1 MFPRIVSAAR
11 KKERGS
17 RVIGSMAFTRN
28 GAFEYL
34 SRAHENGRLAHAYL
48 ISGAPGSGKR
58 GLASDLS
65 SLVTGATSTDVFAS
79 QPPGVYLAEPES
91 RSRRIVID
99 QVRALEHAL
108 QMRTSGGHRKVA
120 IVAEADR
127 LQPQAANAFLKTLE
141 EPPNDSLL
149 LLLSS
154 MPEVLPDT
162 ILSRC
167 IALPLTAEERADPSA
182 EEKELVELLGTVATP
197 ATKGVQHPYRLARG
211 FHRLLAQMREA
222 IQEENA
228 AALKRD
234 EMRYK
239 NTTDGLWLD
248 EREDYFKALTESQY
262 VRQRSRLVET
272 LFLWWSDVLRAN
284 TGVVR
289 RELASASDQT
299 RILGEKLST
308 SEILRRMRRLEEMRD
323 HLGRN
328 IQEAL
333 AIEVAFLS
341 IFTF

>member
-1 MFPRIVSAAR
+1 
-11 KKERGS
+11 
-17 RVIGSMAFTRN
+17 MAFTRN

-34 SRAHENGRLAHAYL
+34 SRAYERGRLGHAYL
-48 ISGAPGSGKR
+48 ISGPPGSGKR

-65 SLVTGATSTDVFAS
+65 NLLSGTKSADVFDS
-79 QPPGVYLAEPES
+79 PPPGVYLAEPES
-91 RSRRIVID
+91 KSRRIVID
-99 QVRALEHAL
+99 QVRTLEHAL
-108 QMRTSGGHRKVA
+108 QMRSANGHRKIA
-120 IVAEADR
+120 IITDADR

-167 IALPLTAEERADPSA
+167 VAVPLAASEKEKTSPEEN
-182 EEKELVELLGTVATP
+182 ELVELLGDAASAEGQGIQP
-197 ATKGVQHPYRLARG
+197 AYQLARG
-211 FHRLLAQMREA
+211 FHRLLAQLREA

-234 EMRYK
+234 EARYR
-239 NTTDGLWLD
+239 NTTDGAWLD
-248 EREDYFKALTESQY
+248 EREDYYKALTESQY
-262 VRQRSRLVET
+262 VRQRSRLVEI

-284 TGVVR
+284 TGVAR
-289 RELASASDQT
+289 RELPGARKKT
-299 RILGEKLST
+299 ETLGSRLKT
-308 SEILRRMRRLEEMRD
+308 PEILRRIRRLEEMRD

-333 AIEVAFLS
+333 AVEVAFLS
-341 IFTF
+341 VFTF

>member
-1 MFPRIVSAAR
+1 
-11 KKERGS
+11 
-17 RVIGSMAFTRN
+17 MAFTRT
-28 GAFEYL
+28 GALEYL
-34 SRAHENGRLAHAYL
+34 TRAHERGRLGHAYL
-48 ISGAPGSGKR
+48 ISGPPGSGKR

-65 SLVTGATSTDVFAS
+65 NLVAAARSDDVFAS
-79 QPPGVYLAEPES
+79 PPPGVFLAEPES
-91 RSRRIVID
+91 KSRRIVID

-108 QMRTSGGHRKVA
+108 QMRSSNGHRKVA
-120 IVAEADR
+120 IIADADR

-149 LLLSS
+149 ILLSA

-167 IALPLTAEERADPSA
+167 VAVPLATEEERTLS
-182 EEKELVELLGTVATP
+182 EEETELIQLLGEVAEAKGQGIQP
-197 ATKGVQHPYRLARG
+197 AYQLARG

-234 EMRYK
+234 EGRYR
-239 NTTDGLWLD
+239 NTTDGAWLD

-262 VRQRSRLVET
+262 VRQRARLVEI

-284 TGVVR
+284 AGIPR
-289 RELASASDQT
+289 RELPKAKKQT
-299 RILGEKLST
+299 EALGSRLKMQD
-308 SEILRRMRRLEEMRD
+308 ILRRIRRLEELRD

-333 AIEVAFLS
+333 AVEVAFLS
-341 IFTF
+341 VFTF

>member
-1 MFPRIVSAAR
+1 
-11 KKERGS
+11 
-17 RVIGSMAFTRN
+17 MAFTRN

-34 SRAHENGRLAHAYL
+34 SRAHGNGRLAHAYL
-48 ISGAPGSGKR
+48 ISGPPGSGKR

-65 SLVTGATSTDVFAS
+65 SLVTGGGAVDVFVS

-91 RSRRIVID
+91 KSRRIVID

-108 QMRTSGGHRKVA
+108 QMRSSGGHRKVA

-154 MPEVLPDT
+154 IPEVLPDT

-167 IALPLTAEERADPSA
+167 IALPLAAEEKPGPSA
-182 EEKELVELLGTVATP
+182 EEEELVALLGAVAVP
-197 ATKGVQHPYRLARG
+197 AAEGVQHAYRLARG
-211 FHRLLAQMREA
+211 FHRLLAQVREA
-222 IQEENA
+222 IREENA

-234 EMRYK
+234 EARYR
-239 NTTDGLWLD
+239 NTTDGAWLD

-284 TGVVR
+284 TGVAR
-289 RELASASDQT
+289 RELPSANDQT
-299 RILGEKLST
+299 RLLGNKLST
-308 SEILRRMRRLEEMRD
+308 TEILLRIRRLEEMRD

-333 AIEVAFLS
+333 AIEVAFLN

>member
-1 MFPRIVSAAR
+1 
-11 KKERGS
+11 
-17 RVIGSMAFTRN
+17 MAFTR
-28 GAFEYL
+28 ASALQYL
-34 SRAHENGRLAHAYL
+34 SRAYERGRLAHAYL
-48 ISGAPGSGKR
+48 ISGPPGSGKR

-65 SLVTGATSTDVFAS
+65 NLVTGAGVSDVFAT
-79 QPPGVYLAEPES
+79 QPPGAYLAEPES
-91 RSRRIVID
+91 KSRRIVID

-108 QMRTSGGHRKVA
+108 QMRASGGHRKVA

-154 MPEVLPDT
+154 LPEVLPDT

-167 IALPLTAEERADPSA
+167 IAVPLAAEEKAGPST
-182 EEKELVELLGTVATP
+182 EEKELVELLGTVVP
-197 ATKGVQHPYRLARG
+197 ATAKGVQDAYRLARG
-211 FHRLLAQMREA
+211 FHRLLARMRET

-228 AALKRD
+228 TALKRD
-234 EMRYK
+234 ELRYK
-239 NTTDGLWLD
+239 NTTDGAWLD

-272 LFLWWSDVLRAN
+272 LFLWWSDVLRAS
-284 TGVVR
+284 TGVAR
-289 RELASASDQT
+289 CEFTSARKQT
-299 RILGEKLST
+299 EMLGRKLT
-308 SEILRRMRRLEEMRD
+308 TPEILRRIRRLEEMRD

-341 IFTF
+341 VFTF

>member
-1 MFPRIVSAAR
+1 
-11 KKERGS
+11 
-17 RVIGSMAFTRN
+17 MAFTRN

-34 SRAHENGRLAHAYL
+34 SRAYENGRLAHAYL
-48 ISGAPGSGKR
+48 ISGPPGSGKR

-65 SLVTGATSTDVFAS
+65 SLVTGATAADVFAS

-91 RSRRIVID
+91 KSRRIVID

-108 QMRTSGGHRKVA
+108 QMRTSGGRRKVA

-149 LLLSS
+149 LLLSA

-167 IALPLTAEERADPSA
+167 IAVPLAAEEKAAPSV

-197 ATKGVQHPYRLARG
+197 AKGMQDAYRLARG
-211 FHRLLAQMREA
+211 FHRLLAQIREA
-222 IQEENA
+222 IQAENA

-234 EMRYK
+234 EVRYK
-239 NTTDGLWLD
+239 NTTDGAWLD

-262 VRQRSRLVET
+262 VRQRSRLIET
-272 LFLWWSDVLRAN
+272 LFLWWSDVLRAS
-284 TGVVR
+284 TGVTR
-289 RELASASDQT
+289 RELPSATDRTQ
-299 RILGEKLST
+299 ILAQELST
-308 SEILRRMRRLEEMRD
+308 AEILRRIRGLEEMRD
-323 HLGRN
+323 HLARN